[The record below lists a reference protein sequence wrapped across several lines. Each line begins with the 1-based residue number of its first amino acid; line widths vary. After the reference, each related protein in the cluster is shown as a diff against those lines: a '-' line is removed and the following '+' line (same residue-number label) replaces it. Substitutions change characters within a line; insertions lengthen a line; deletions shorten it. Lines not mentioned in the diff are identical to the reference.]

1 MPVIGLTGGIGSGK
15 STVADLFAHRGAA
28 VIDTD
33 LIARQLVTPGSPALA
48 EIRAAF
54 SDAVL
59 DSAGKLDRA
68 GLRRLVFADDAA
80 RGRLEAILHPRIRS
94 DVKRALAE
102 VHAPYAVVVIPL
114 LIETGGY
121 RDMLDRV
128 LAVDCPETLQIERVM
143 ARNGLSA
150 EEVRAII
157 ATQASRAAR
166 LAAADDVIENTGSEE
181 TLRSAVAALHQRYL
195 NLGQAGPP

>member
-15 STVADLFAHRGAA
+15 STVADLFAHSGAA

-68 GLRRLVFADDAA
+68 GLRRLVFADDTA
-80 RGRLEAILHPRIRS
+80 RRRLEAILHPRIRS
-94 DVKRALAE
+94 DVKHALAE
-102 VHAPYAVVVIPL
+102 VQAPYAVVVIPL

-128 LAVDCPETLQIERVM
+128 LVVDCPETLQIERVM

-150 EEVRAII
+150 EDVRAIM
-157 ATQASRAAR
+157 ATQASRAER
-166 LAAADDVIENTGSEE
+166 LAAADDVIENTGSAE

-195 NLGQAGPP
+195 NPGRAG

>member
-15 STVADLFAHRGAA
+15 STVADLFAHSGAA

-68 GLRRLVFADDAA
+68 GLRRLVFADDTA
-80 RGRLEAILHPRIRS
+80 RRRLEAILHPRIRS
-94 DVKRALAE
+94 DVKHALAE
-102 VHAPYAVVVIPL
+102 VQTPYAVVVIPL

-128 LAVDCPETLQIERVM
+128 LVVDCPETLQIERVM

-150 EEVRAII
+150 EDVRAIM

-166 LAAADDVIENTGSEE
+166 LAAADDVIENTGSAE

-195 NLGQAGPP
+195 NPGQAG